1 MAPSGPLALP
11 DRVRMRR
18 LLDRLGMTRA
28 PAAVVLVRLLVGGVF
43 ISQGLQ
49 MFLFPEALG
58 LGRFIKI
65 GLPAA
70 SFMAPFAGVTEIVCG
85 ILLTVGFLTRVA
97 AVPLI
102 VVILVAIRTTKV
114 PILIKSGFWAMA
126 HEARTDPVKARLIK
140 A

>member
-1 MAPSGPLALP
+1 
-11 DRVRMRR
+11 
-18 LLDRLGMTRA
+18 MTRA